1 VKPLRDGTPW
11 LWTLAYGRHEAAT
24 HGYEPTREA
33 GMSLI
38 SPNVRNRG
46 QAGKHLL
53 PTSFSQFD
61 PTTDL
66 GPRGRCTVPGYP
78 PVEA

>member
-1 VKPLRDGTPW
+1 
-11 LWTLAYGRHEAAT
+11 
-24 HGYEPTREA
+24 
-33 GMSLI
+33 MSLI

-66 GPRGRCTVPGYP
+66 GPMGRRTVVAILQSEQWCQQP
-78 PVEA
+78 P